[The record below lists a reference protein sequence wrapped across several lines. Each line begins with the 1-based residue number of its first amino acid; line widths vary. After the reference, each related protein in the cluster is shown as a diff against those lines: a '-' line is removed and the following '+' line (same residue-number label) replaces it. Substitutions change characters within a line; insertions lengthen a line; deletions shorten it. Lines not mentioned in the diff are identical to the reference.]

1 MMEVVMNECLTYEI
15 HSQAIEEVKSKQLSQ
30 ETYRA
35 MTSLLK
41 MISDPS
47 RLKICHALFLHD
59 LCVCD
64 LQEICGMSQSALSH
78 QLYNLRLARLVTS
91 QRKGKNIIYSL
102 ADDHV
107 KKLFEV
113 TYEHVMEQV

>member
-1 MMEVVMNECLTYEI
+1 
-15 HSQAIEEVKSKQLSQ
+15 
-30 ETYRA
+30 
-35 MTSLLK
+35 
-41 MISDPS
+41 
-47 RLKICHALFLHD
+47 
-59 LCVCD
+59 
-64 LQEICGMSQSALSH
+64 MSQSALSH
-78 QLYNLRLARLVTS
+78 QLNNLRLARLVTS